1 MRRSPSPTL
10 IAMMLALAPLAGCV
24 SFGAKPPP
32 QLLTL
37 SAPATVPTDAP
48 AAAPA
53 LTVLDLDTPRK
64 LDTVRVP
71 VQVNDTSIAY
81 VKDAQW
87 VDTPRKLFR
96 KLLSDRIAADGQ
108 VLVLEPGRLPL
119 VGGRRLMGELVEFGV
134 DARSGNA
141 VVTYEAILVG
151 PDPLHV
157 VRRRFTASVPAGKIA
172 AGTVARPINAAAQ
185 QVADQVAEWVKGN

>member
-1 MRRSPSPTL
+1 MRRSASLKPLTA
-10 IAMMLALAPLAGCV
+10 ILAPLLLAGCV

-37 SAPATVPTDAP
+37 SLPNAASAEAPAGAP
-48 AAAPA
+48 V

-96 KLLSDRIAADGQ
+96 KLLADRIAADGQ
-108 VLVLEPGRLPL
+108 LLVLEPGRVPL
-119 VGGRRLMGELVEFGV
+119 VGGRKLMGELVEFGV
-134 DARSGNA
+134 DAGSGNA
-141 VVTYEAILVG
+141 VVTYEAVLVG
-151 PDPLHV
+151 PDPLRVIRH
-157 VRRRFTASVPAGKIA
+157 RFTASVPAGKIA
-172 AGTVARPINAAAQ
+172 AGTVARPINTAAQ
-185 QVADQVAEWVKGN
+185 QVADQVAEWVKGI

>member
-1 MRRSPSPTL
+1 MRRSASLKPLTA
-10 IAMMLALAPLAGCV
+10 ILAPLLLAGCV

-37 SAPATVPTDAP
+37 SLPNAASAEAPPSAP
-48 AAAPA
+48 V

-96 KLLSDRIAADGQ
+96 KLLADRIAADGQ
-108 VLVLEPGRLPL
+108 MLVLEPGRVPL
-119 VGGRRLMGELVEFGV
+119 VGGRKLMGELVEFGV
-134 DARSGNA
+134 DAGSGNA
-141 VVTYEAILVG
+141 VVTYEAVLVG
-151 PDPLHV
+151 PDPLRVIRH
-157 VRRRFTASVPAGKIA
+157 RFTASVPAGKIA
-172 AGTVARPINAAAQ
+172 AGTVARPINTAAQ
-185 QVADQVAEWVKGN
+185 QVADQVAEWVKGI